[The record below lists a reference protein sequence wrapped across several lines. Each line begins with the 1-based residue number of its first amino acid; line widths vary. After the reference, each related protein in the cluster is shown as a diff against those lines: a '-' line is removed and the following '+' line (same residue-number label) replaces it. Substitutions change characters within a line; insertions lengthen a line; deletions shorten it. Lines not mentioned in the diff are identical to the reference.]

1 MMSAG
6 FGTEKKVG
14 NIFGAFSTI
23 SEKNRFKTSKREIFP
38 SFRPEIARFED
49 CMRAERVFSGK
60 LRHPNPESG

>member
-23 SEKNRFKTSKREIFP
+23 SEKNRFKTSEREIFP
-38 SFRPEIARFED
+38 LFPPRNRTF
-49 CMRAERVFSGK
+49 
-60 LRHPNPESG
+60 